1 MEEQLF
7 FENANALRAWLKENH
22 HIDKVLWVC
31 YYKKHT
37 GKLSIIWDESV
48 AEALCFGW
56 IDGLR
61 KTIDDESYRIRF
73 TQRRKNSIWSKK
85 NIDTV
90 ERLILE
96 KHMTKAGLE
105 AYGHRKEH
113 KSAIYAYEKTANKL
127 TSEFEKQL
135 KDNKI
140 AWAYYENLSPSLKKQ
155 SVNWIMSA
163 KKNETKNKR
172 FKTLMACS
180 REQLLVPPLRWTKK
194 KPDGAKR

>member
-7 FENANALRAWLKENH
+7 FENANALRTWLKENH

-37 GKLSIIWDESV
+37 GKLSITWDDSV
-48 AEALCFGW
+48 TEALCYGW

-96 KHMTKAGLE
+96 NQMTEAGLE
-105 AYGHRKEH
+105 AYGHLKKH
-113 KSAIYAYEKTANKL
+113 KSAIYGYEKEAKKLSSDFETQIRANKV
-127 TSEFEKQL
+127 
-135 KDNKI
+135 
-140 AWAYYENLSPSLKKQ
+140 AWNYFDNLSPSLKKQ

-163 KKNETKNKR
+163 KKEETKNKR
-172 FKTLMACS
+172 FKTLLESCG
-180 REQLLVPPLRWTKK
+180 EQLLVPPLRWARK
-194 KPDGAKR
+194 KPDEPK

>member
-7 FENANALRAWLKENH
+7 FEKANVLRAWLSKNH
-22 HIDKVLWVC
+22 TVDKVLWVC

-37 GKLSIIWDESV
+37 GKLSITWDESV
-48 AEALCFGW
+48 TEALCYGW

-90 ERLILE
+90 EKLISENLMLE
-96 KHMTKAGLE
+96 TGL
-105 AYGHRKEH
+105 AAFGRRKKH
-113 KSAIYAYEKTANKL
+113 KSASYGYEKVPEKL
-127 TSEFEKQL
+127 TIDFESQFKA
-135 KDNKI
+135 NEV
-140 AWAYYENLSPSLKKQ
+140 AWNYFDNLSPSLKKL

-163 KKNETKNKR
+163 KKDETKNRR

-180 REQLLVPPLRWTKK
+180 HEQLLVPPLRWTKK
-194 KPDGAKR
+194 KPNGSKR